1 MNFIVALQPEAR
13 PLIEGYKLIKRNDS
27 SAFPVFENENHRL
40 IISGIGRINA
50 AAATGYLLSQLEQ
63 PTHAILNLGIAGH
76 GELPTG
82 IPFLA
87 NRVLCAE
94 EKTVHYP
101 PPVVDHPITRSAL
114 QTCKAPEKSYPQPI
128 GYDMEAHAICSVAYK
143 SVTRELVQV
152 IKVVSDNPSNPLE
165 SFEPRIAT
173 DLITKQLH
181 LIDQIVEQLDNLA
194 KSVSLD
200 PSIFTLIKELKIRHH
215 FTATQTHQL
224 EKVIQQAHALGLEN
238 SEIRSLA
245 NSSPSAKSLINDL
258 NQKLEPL
265 RLLK

>member
-13 PLIEGYKLIKRNDS
+13 PLIEGYKLVKTNDS

-40 IISGIGRINA
+40 IISGIGKINA
-50 AAATGYLLSQLEQ
+50 AAATGYLLSELGQ

-82 IPFLA
+82 TPFLA

-128 GYDMEAHAICSVAYK
+128 GYDMEAHAICSVAYPQTFHNIVK
-143 SVTRELVQV
+143 NITALSSTSKHTEAAF
-152 IKVVSDNPSNPLE
+152 KAPPL
-165 SFEPRIAT
+165 
-173 DLITKQLH
+173 
-181 LIDQIVEQLDNLA
+181 
-194 KSVSLD
+194 
-200 PSIFTLIKELKIRHH
+200 HH
-215 FTATQTHQL
+215 FKHLLCSISGHLLYSISRYIQTY
-224 EKVIQQAHALGLEN
+224 
-238 SEIRSLA
+238 
-245 NSSPSAKSLINDL
+245 
-258 NQKLEPL
+258 
-265 RLLK
+265 